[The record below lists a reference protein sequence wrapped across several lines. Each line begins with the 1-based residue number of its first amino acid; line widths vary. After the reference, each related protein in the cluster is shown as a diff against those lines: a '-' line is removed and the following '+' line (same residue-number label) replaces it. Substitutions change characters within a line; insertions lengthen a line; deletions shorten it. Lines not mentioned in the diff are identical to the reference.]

1 MNDFSKFKE
10 YPSGPYRTTWCIQNY
25 LMYTDK
31 QKNVWLHKQMFED
44 VTSNTEDQSSEN
56 AIQTH

>member
-1 MNDFSKFKE
+1 
-10 YPSGPYRTTWCIQNY
+10 
-25 LMYTDK
+25 
-31 QKNVWLHKQMFED
+31 MFED

>member
-10 YPSGPYRTTWCIQNY
+10 YPSGPHRTIWCISR
-25 LMYTDK
+25 DK
-31 QKNVWLHKQMFED
+31 RMNDYIKQMFED
-44 VTSNTEDQSSEN
+44 ITSNTEDQSSKN